1 MELRY
6 LRYFVAVAEELNFR
20 KAAERLHVTA
30 PTLSVQIKTLEKLLG
45 AELLKRDTTAVR
57 LTAAGEVLLRE
68 TRELLAQQRQ
78 METAVKEAARGEGG
92 SLRIGSPGFFS
103 YSFMRQAL
111 ATYHERYPRV
121 DLSLVELTINEEH
134 LKGLESGKIQLGFV
148 YAPTLRLAKAKGM
161 EHLVVVDS
169 VIHAIMSAKH
179 PLAALK
185 EVPLAR
191 LAEYPLLT
199 LRYSDYHI
207 NTLLEFLSREKLK
220 PRSVKKVDSFHSY
233 FALLGSGEGV
243 SILAD
248 MLLLKMLGTSVTLR
262 PLKNIGSDAR
272 ARVQVCAIWNPRE
285 ATQQTLNFVEVLRE
299 IGVRPR

>member
-20 KAAERLHVTA
+20 KAAERLHVSA
-30 PTLSVQIKTLEKLLG
+30 PTLSVQIKSLEGLLG
-45 AELLKRDTTAVR
+45 VELLKRDTTVVR

-68 TRELLAQQRQ
+68 ARELMVQQGQ
-78 METAVKEAARGEGG
+78 MEVAVREAARGEGG

-111 ATYHERYPRV
+111 TTYHERYPRV

-134 LKGLESGKIQLGFV
+134 VAGLESGKIQLGFV
-148 YAPTLRLAKAKGM
+148 YGPTLRLLKGM

-248 MLLLKMLGTSVTLR
+248 MLLLKMLGPSVTLR
-262 PLKNIGSDAR
+262 PLKDIGSGSD
-272 ARVQVCAIWNPRE
+272 ARVQVCAVWNPRE

-299 IGVRPR
+299 GGVRSR